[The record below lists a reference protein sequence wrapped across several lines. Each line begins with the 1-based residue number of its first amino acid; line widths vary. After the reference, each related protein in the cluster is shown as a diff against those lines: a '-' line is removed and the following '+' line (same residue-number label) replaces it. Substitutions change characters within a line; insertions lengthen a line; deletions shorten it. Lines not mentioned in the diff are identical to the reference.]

1 MRLKPNNYKKIETMC
16 FFLVVPCMFRGWE
29 RNDKYLV
36 FTYDEG
42 DLVEKLNVA
51 ADKLLEEKK

>member
-1 MRLKPNNYKKIETMC
+1 MKPNNYKKIETMC